1 MYFLLESRLSPE
13 RQRALLRTFGNACN
27 MLARVAGRL
36 CPAYSSPDPS
46 RIDVEEW
53 LAQRDREASK
63 LQTDTLWYAKAAF
76 WGTIS
81 VGIVGIIVTIFAALF
96 GK

>member
-1 MYFLLESRLSPE
+1 MPLTPAQVDMLNKLGAPNVRRRL
-13 RQRALLRTFGNACN
+13 QY
-27 MLARVAGRL
+27 AGAGSGSL
-36 CPAYSSPDPS
+36 VPGLSSPDPS
-46 RIDVEEW
+46 RIDIEEW

-81 VGIVGIIVTIFAALF
+81 VGIAGIIVTIFAALF